1 MGKTWTKSDLQVD
14 GEALNCEAG
23 LKTERVKFLCDR
35 QKALRDTTNNTT
47 SEHSWAEIAALQG
60 TPLRNVREKVWLS
73 WVFFFFP
80 SSSSFTVWTLT
91 TTAIDSLPHSPWFR
105 WCTSSLSAAVT
116 CKCLAWAKWIN
127 KQYRNVLS
135 TGKLPFS
142 QSRSLCVIKKIAY
155 MYIHLQSKVWTQF
168 SWMFYSLS
176 LRLPALQVHTR
187 DIKYL
192 RKIYGVI

>member
-1 MGKTWTKSDLQVD
+1 MAKCVSLWVADLQVD

-23 LKTERVKFLCDR
+23 LKTERVKFLSDR

-47 SEHSWAEIAALQG
+47 SEHSWTEIAAKHTLESLAELG
-60 TPLRNVREKVWLS
+60 
-73 WVFFFFP
+73 FFFP
-80 SSSSFTVWTLT
+80 SSSSFTVWKLT

-135 TGKLPFS
+135 TRKQPFS
-142 QSRSLCVIKKIAY
+142 PSRSLCVIKKLHTCVYTGSQKCGHNSHGCFILYLYYFLHCRYILETSNIWERY
-155 MYIHLQSKVWTQF
+155 ME
-168 SWMFYSLS
+168 
-176 LRLPALQVHTR
+176 
-187 DIKYL
+187 
-192 RKIYGVI
+192 